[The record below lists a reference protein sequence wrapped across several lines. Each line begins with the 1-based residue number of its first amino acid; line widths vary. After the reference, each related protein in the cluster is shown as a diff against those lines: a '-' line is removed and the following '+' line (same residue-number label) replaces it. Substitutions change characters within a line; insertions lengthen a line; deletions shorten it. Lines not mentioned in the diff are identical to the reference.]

1 MASTTAN
8 TASITPSAAD
18 MFAPAASAHTP
29 VSVRTTRTGRR
40 RVSRLG
46 AALALRAADVLGLAS
61 VFVAAALAVDGPVSA
76 MPLSDAAG
84 WLITPALAAV
94 FLKST
99 GAYHVERA
107 QPRRSQAARV
117 ALAFALTVLCV
128 EFGAF
133 LLGAP
138 RQSTA
143 AWFGALAVA
152 GGGVLALH
160 LAAASLLDR
169 LRRAGRFAERV
180 VIVGATQLAERLI
193 ATNAKSGDVNVLGV
207 FDDRYTRRPD
217 TIAGAPVLGDLEAL
231 FAWPG
236 LPEADRI
243 LVTVSDAEND
253 RVRDILARL
262 AVLPNPVALILDLD
276 GVAARDASLGDIA
289 ALPLADL
296 ANPVSQERRALVKR
310 ASDFILG
317 GAALIAALP
326 FMAIIALL
334 VRLDSPGP
342 ALFRQRR
349 HGFNNEIIDVL
360 KFRTMRHTPADRAP
374 MRQVIA
380 ADPRVTRL
388 GRFLRRTSLDE
399 LPQLWNVLKGDMS
412 LVGPRPHAVD
422 MRTGDA
428 DTASLIWGYAHRHRV
443 KPGLTGWAQVNG
455 SRGPLHSPDAVR
467 ERIEYDLDYVARSSF
482 WLDLA
487 IMARTPMV
495 LLGDRVNVR

>member
-1 MASTTAN
+1 MTSTTAS
-8 TASITPSAAD
+8 TASTPPTNTGVFGAGAT
-18 MFAPAASAHTP
+18 APAHLEASARP
-29 VSVRTTRTGRR
+29 AGRS

-46 AALALRAADVLGLAS
+46 AALALRTADLV
-61 VFVAAALAVDGPVSA
+61 ALAGIFLAGAMAAKGPLTA
-76 MPLSDAAG
+76 MPLSAAAG
-84 WLITPALAAV
+84 WLATPVLAAI

-99 GAYHVERA
+99 NAYQVTRA
-107 QPRRSQAARV
+107 QPRRSQATRI
-117 ALAFALTVLCV
+117 ALAFALTVISIEV
-128 EFGAF
+128 GAYV
-133 LLGAP
+133 LGAP
-138 RQSTA
+138 RSA
-143 AWFGALAVA
+143 VSAWCGALAIA
-152 GGGVLALH
+152 GISVLAIH

-180 VIVGATQLAERLI
+180 VIVGATPLAERLME
-193 ATNAKSGDVNVLGV
+193 TNAESGNVNVLGV

-217 TIAGAPVLGDLEAL
+217 AIAGSPVLGDLEAL

-236 LPEADRI
+236 LPETDRI
-243 LVTVSDAEND
+243 LVTVSGAAND
-253 RVRDILARL
+253 RVRSILARL

-296 ANPVSQERRALVKR
+296 SNPVSQERRALVKR
-310 ASDFILG
+310 TTDVVLG
-317 GAALIAALP
+317 GAAFIAALP
-326 FMAIIALL
+326 IMAVIALL

-349 HGFNNEIIDVL
+349 HGFNNEIIEVL
-360 KFRTMRHTPADRAP
+360 KFRTMRHAPGDRSP

-380 ADPRVTRL
+380 DDPRVTRL
-388 GRFLRRTSLDE
+388 GAFLRGTSLDE
-399 LPQLWNVLKGDMS
+399 IPQLWNVLKGDMS

-422 MRTGDA
+422 MRTGDTK
-428 DTASLIWGYAHRHRV
+428 TASLIWGYAHRHRV

-455 SRGPLHSPDAVR
+455 SRGPLHSPESVR

-487 IMARTPMV
+487 IMARTPIV